1 MKEVWRGVL
10 LLGLCFVLAGTATAQ
25 TQITTGVIQGTV
37 TDPSGSVIPG
47 AEVEVKNLDT
57 NYTRKFSTDAD
68 GRFIALLL
76 PPGRYTVTVAMENF
90 ATLVQQEFQLT
101 VGQTV
106 SLSLNM
112 KVSTTKETIT
122 VTDTPVVDTVKT
134 ESSTTL
140 GQLTIKS
147 TPILGRKFE
156 DLLLLTPGV
165 SIVQGPDGDAINFAG
180 QRGIFTNISLDGGD
194 YMNGFFGEQVGGQRA
209 SIDITL
215 EAIKEFQ
222 VIPAG
227 GSAEYGRTAGGIVN
241 AITRSGTNQFH
252 GSIFHYQRLAALSAN
267 TSDGKPLNG
276 FHREQFG
283 GTLGG
288 PLVKDRAFWFL
299 AVEQITANLQ
309 RDNLSTQLGGTA
321 CPNSLPVITSS
332 ADRALIN
339 SNPDCERLALIN
351 FMRTSRNQEE
361 GLPVRR
367 PQHNTAILGRLDWNV
382 TPRNQLNGSWNFNRS
397 NKINETFDVATYGN
411 SANGTEGP
419 SKINVMNVNFFTTFS
434 TTLLNEAHFTY
445 NRELRPR
452 AATSSNVPA
461 DTAMGFVNTFR
472 FGAPFFLQP
481 NIDELFWRTQLR
493 DNVSFVSGKHTLKFG
508 GEWIH
513 SLNDQTFRG
522 FFTGRYIF
530 DSTEGFLRYASPA
543 SLGPGFG
550 PTTGEC
556 AGTGGTVWVDLAS
569 GSCPVGT
576 ELVGPLLLYLQ
587 DGTPTGLVNIPPG
600 KSNITNE
607 ELGFFFQDKW
617 QLRPNFTLN
626 LGLRWE
632 AQIFPD
638 PKVPPSQTLYG
649 SLLTNPAFPSD
660 GTLHSDKKMIQPRIG
675 FAWDIGN
682 NQRSALRASWG
693 IYNAR
698 QNMLTQVGS
707 ITTNGV
713 QQYGITCATVWAFTC
728 FGLSPSGPPT
738 WPNIVP
744 SVPSG
749 TLAFGSDVR
758 VFSKDYRNPRIYTTN
773 VSYEFEIYRDWSIY
787 ADFTHTKGVWL
798 TRFINENWAGA
809 FSGVGAVFTAEAR
822 GKSLYRGL
830 TIGMRKRFS
839 QKYQL
844 EWNYV
849 LAKDMDDDSNERDPF
864 VDRVCDHTN
873 LQLDYAL
880 SDRDIRHKFNFF
892 TYAEFPGGF
901 QGNVRMQAR
910 TAQPYPGI
918 VTPPACG
925 TRNSQR
931 KDTEY
936 FSLDW
941 RLQRPF
947 RFGERYELTP
957 TIEMFNTFNN
967 RNNINPLVVP
977 GLFNFDGFLR
987 QGVGDPLQVQIAVRF
1002 SW

>member
-1 MKEVWRGVL
+1 MKKLWCVVFL
-10 LLGLCFVLAGTATAQ
+10 LALCLAFEGTATAQ

-37 TDPSGSVIPG
+37 TDPSGAVIPG

-57 NYTRKFSTDAD
+57 NYTRKYTTDAD
-68 GRFIALLL
+68 GHFAALLL
-76 PPGRYTVTVAMENF
+76 SPGRYTVTVTKEGF
-90 ATLVQQEFQLT
+90 ATLIQEEFQLT
-101 VGQTV
+101 VGQTI
-106 SLSLNM
+106 SLPLSM

-122 VTDTPVVDTVKT
+122 VTATPVIDTVKT
-134 ESSTTL
+134 ESSSTL
-140 GQLTIKS
+140 NQLTIKS
-147 TPILGRKFE
+147 TPVLGRKFE

-165 SIVQGPDGDAINFAG
+165 SIVQGPDGDEINFGG

-222 VIPAG
+222 VIATG

-241 AITRSGTNQFH
+241 AITKSGTNEFH
-252 GSIFHYQRLAALSAN
+252 GSIFYYQRLEALSAN
-267 TSDGKPLNG
+267 TSDGKPLKD

-288 PLVKDRAFWFL
+288 PIVKDKAFWFL
-299 AVEQITANLQ
+299 TAEQITANLQ
-309 RDNLSTQLGGTA
+309 RDNLSAQIGSTA
-321 CPNSLPVITSS
+321 CPNSTPLITSA

-351 FMRTSRNQEE
+351 FIGTTRSQEE
-361 GLPVRR
+361 GQPVRR
-367 PQHNTAILGRLDWNV
+367 PQHNTAILGRFDWNV
-382 TPRNQLNGSWNFNRS
+382 TPRNQMNVSWNFNRS
-397 NKINETFDVATYGN
+397 NKLNETFDVATYGN

-419 SKINVMNVNFFTTFS
+419 SKINVLNVNFFSTFS
-434 TTLLNEAHFTY
+434 PTVLNEAHFTY

-452 AATSSNVPA
+452 AASQSNVPA

-481 NIDELFWRTQLR
+481 KVDELFWRTQAR
-493 DNVSFVSGKHTLKFG
+493 DNLSLVVGKHTIKFG

-513 SLNDQTFRG
+513 SLNNQVFRG

-530 DSTEGFLRYASPA
+530 DSTEGFLRYASA
-543 SLGPGFG
+543 SSLGAGFG

-556 AGTGGTVWVDLAS
+556 VGTGGTTWINLAA
-569 GSCPVGT
+569 GPCPVGT
-576 ELVGPLLLYLQ
+576 SLVGPLLLYLQ
-587 DGTPTGLVNIPPG
+587 DGTPTGLINIPPG
-600 KSNITNE
+600 ASNISNE
-607 ELGFFFQDKW
+607 EIGFFVQDKW
-617 QLRPNFTLN
+617 QIRPNLTLN
-626 LGLRWE
+626 YGLRWE
-632 AQIFPD
+632 AQTFPE
-638 PKVPPSQTLYG
+638 PVVPPAQTLYG
-649 SLLTNPAFPSD
+649 SLLSNPNFPSD
-660 GTLHSDKKMIQPRIG
+660 GTLHSDKKMFQPRIG
-675 FAWDIGN
+675 FAWDIAN
-682 NQRSALRASWG
+682 NRKSVLRASWG
-693 IYNAR
+693 VYNAR

-713 QQYGITCATVWAFTC
+713 QQYGITCATTFAYNC

-744 SVPSG
+744 AVPSG

-758 VFSKDYRNPRIYTTN
+758 VFSKDYRNPRIYATN
-773 VSYEFEIYRDWSIY
+773 VSYEYEIYRDMSLY
-787 ADFTHTKGVWL
+787 ADFTYTKGVWL
-798 TRFINENWAGA
+798 TRFINENWASA
-809 FSGVGAVFTAEAR
+809 FAGVGAVFTAEAR

-830 TIGMRKRFS
+830 TMGMRKRFS
-839 QKYQL
+839 QKYQF

-849 LAKDMDDDSNERDPF
+849 LSKDMDDDSNERDPF
-864 VDRVCDHTN
+864 TDRVCDHTN
-873 LQLDYAL
+873 LSLDYAL

-892 TYAEFPGGF
+892 TYAELPGGF
-901 QGNVRMQAR
+901 QGNIRMQAR
-910 TAQPYPGI
+910 TAQPFPGI

-931 KDTEY
+931 KDNQY
-936 FSLDW
+936 FSFDW

-947 RFGERYELTP
+947 KFGERYELTP
-957 TIEMFNTFNN
+957 TIEMFNSFNN
-967 RNNINPLVVP
+967 KNNINPLVTP
-977 GLFNFDGFLR
+977 GLFNFDGYLR
-987 QGVGDPLQVQIAVRF
+987 QGVGDPLQVQLAIRF